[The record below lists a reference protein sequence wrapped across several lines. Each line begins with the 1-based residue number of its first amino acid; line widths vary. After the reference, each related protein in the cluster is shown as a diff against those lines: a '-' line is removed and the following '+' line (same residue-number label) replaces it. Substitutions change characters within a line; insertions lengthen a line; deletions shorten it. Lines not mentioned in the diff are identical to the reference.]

1 MPAARSYLLSGPLHL
16 LAEYAVASEVFI
28 NLIGLEWWAG
38 ALAGSRSDSYF
49 TKDVEVGLSR
59 FIPPIREG

>member
-1 MPAARSYLLSGPLHL
+1 
-16 LAEYAVASEVFI
+16 LAEYAVASEVLI